1 MCSRFVFAENL
12 EGEVNGLRH
21 VLAFCRWQ
29 RDSDWATCRWQSV
42 AEWDRHS
49 AMERDMPVM
58 SFEWKL
64 VAEPVMQLYTES
76 TDGSYIEYKESALV
90 WHHRFADPDFGS
102 WQAKE
107 LQNHLESVLANEP
120 VTVKSGAQIVE
131 VTPQVGCPHV
141 LGHHHHQH
149 MMGIEVVNSQQPKF
163 ADFFFVDES
172 LCGYGPCLLSTLTL
186 YGTLRLIYAGIWLLG
201 ALVF

>member
-1 MCSRFVFAENL
+1 
-12 EGEVNGLRH
+12 
-21 VLAFCRWQ
+21 
-29 RDSDWATCRWQSV
+29 
-42 AEWDRHS
+42 
-49 AMERDMPVM
+49 MERDMPVM

-141 LGHHHHQH
+141 LGHHHLQH
-149 MMGIEVVNSQQPKF
+149 MMGTEVVNSQQRKF
-163 ADFFFVDES
+163 ADFFLLMS
-172 LCGYGPCLLSTLTL
+172 LHVAMAHVYCQH
-186 YGTLRLIYAGIWLLG
+186 
-201 ALVF
+201 

>member
-1 MCSRFVFAENL
+1 
-12 EGEVNGLRH
+12 
-21 VLAFCRWQ
+21 
-29 RDSDWATCRWQSV
+29 
-42 AEWDRHS
+42 
-49 AMERDMPVM
+49 MPVM

-107 LQNHLESVLANEP
+107 MQNHLESVLANEP

-131 VTPQVGCPHV
+131 VTPQVWMMMPCVLRRCLDKCMIGC
-141 LGHHHHQH
+141 GC
-149 MMGIEVVNSQQPKF
+149 VNSHQP
-163 ADFFFVDES
+163 
-172 LCGYGPCLLSTLTL
+172 
-186 YGTLRLIYAGIWLLG
+186 
-201 ALVF
+201 